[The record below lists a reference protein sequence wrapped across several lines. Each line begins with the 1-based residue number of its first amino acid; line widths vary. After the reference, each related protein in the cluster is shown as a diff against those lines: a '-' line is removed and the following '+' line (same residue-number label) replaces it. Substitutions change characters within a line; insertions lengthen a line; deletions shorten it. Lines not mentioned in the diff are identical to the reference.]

1 MFRGAAKVSI
11 DDKGR
16 MVLPTRYRAAMLERS
31 AGRLIVTANHENCL
45 LIYAA
50 PDWQPIE
57 EALLRAPSLNPV
69 AKKLQ
74 RLMIGYATEIELDSH
89 GRIALTP
96 ELRAWASIGRGGML
110 LGQGKGLELWG
121 EERWTAEQDNL
132 SGKVSDD
139 GDVPPELRSLVF

>member
-16 MVLPTRYRAAMLERS
+16 MVLPTRYRTSMLERS
-31 AGRLIVTANHENCL
+31 AGRLIVTANPDHCL
-45 LIYAA
+45 LVYAL

-57 EALLRAPSLNPV
+57 ETLLRAPSLNPI

-74 RLMIGYATEIELDSH
+74 RLMVGYATEIELDSH

-96 ELRAWASIGRGGML
+96 ELRAWATIERGGML

-121 EERWTAEQDNL
+121 EELWAAQQENL
-132 SGKVSDD
+132 SGAVRED
-139 GDVPPELRSLVF
+139 GDVPTELRSLVL